1 MKKTVKKQKPK
12 AKPKS
17 TVSKK
22 VLKKPVTTATSS
34 TVNKSGITPLRDRVL
49 VRLLEVDENTTSF
62 GLIIPDTVDKEK
74 SDRGIVVA
82 VGEGWYTEDGEV
94 VPLKVKAGDKV
105 VFSKYSYEELKQ
117 DGKEYY
123 ILKEEN
129 ILAIL
134 N

>member
-1 MKKTVKKQKPK
+1 
-12 AKPKS
+12 
-17 TVSKK
+17 
-22 VLKKPVTTATSS
+22 
-34 TVNKSGITPLRDRVL
+34 VL
-49 VRLLEVDENTTSF
+49 VRTLDIDENTTSF

-82 VGEGWYTEDGEV
+82 VGEGWYTNDGKV
-94 VPLKVKAGDKV
+94 MPLKVKVGDKV
-105 VFSKYSYEELKQ
+105 IFSKYSYEEVKQ
-117 DGKEYY
+117 DGKDFY